1 MSPVAARVT
10 EDLRRLEELSKIT
23 NNKVKILRSSGSP
36 VNHIEIEL
44 SYPTIPSNSYPISK
58 QEISVIHIDFLD
70 SYPFQAPR
78 LTVKTPIF
86 HPNVY
91 TSGLICLGSWNPT
104 EFLDFLVKRIVHTI
118 CFDPQFINPD
128 SPANYLASVWYREKR
143 RTNPGLF
150 PTIVLSSL
158 FTNAPTPPR
167 GIFRNT

>member
-1 MSPVAARVT
+1 LVRQY
-10 EDLRRLEELSKIT
+10 
-23 NNKVKILRSSGSP
+23 
-36 VNHIEIEL
+36 NHIEIEL

-128 SPANYLASVWYREKR
+128 SPANYLASVWYRKSEEQTPDCFQR
-143 RTNPGLF
+143 LF
-150 PTIVLSSL
+150 YRHYSP
-158 FTNAPTPPR
+158 NAPTPPR
-167 GIFRNT
+167 GIFRYT